1 MKKGFAEGLCREVNE
16 MASEFRKEAGVI
28 KLSEEVERLLKLQA
42 YSQIREP
49 DDTDELDDFD
59 KMDELEINCE
69 AECKAT
75 PSDMFFR
82 LKGCPLDRLSDFKF
96 RVGLEEMAKF
106 MNLSS
111 VQIALLIVIRKMEY
125 WSSEN
130 ASVAQI
136 AKYTNSTQEAVLK
149 LQDDFQILEA
159 QNLIQSSDSRQ
170 PFDQQCFTKYS
181 R

>member
-1 MKKGFAEGLCREVNE
+1 MKKGSAEGLCRDVNE
-16 MASEFRKEAGVI
+16 VASEFRKEAGVI
-28 KLSEEVERLLKLQA
+28 ELSEKVERLLKLQA
-42 YSQIREP
+42 YSPVHEP
-49 DDTDELDDFD
+49 DDTGELDDFD

-82 LKGCPLDRLSDFKF
+82 LKGCRLDRLSGFKF

-111 VQIALLIVIRKMEY
+111 VQMALLIVIREMEY

-136 AKYTNSTQEAVLK
+136 AKYTNSTQEVVLK
-149 LQDDFQILEA
+149 LQDGFQILEA
-159 QNLIQSSDSRQ
+159 QNLIQSSDSSQ
-170 PFDQQCFTKYS
+170 PFDQQYFTKY
-181 R
+181 RK